1 MNCEEVIREL
11 SNFIDG
17 DLDPVLKREL
27 EKHLKECAD
36 CRLTVNQTKKTI
48 EIFCD
53 SEPVELPGDVQA
65 RLHDALRRKFKE
77 AAH

>member
-1 MNCEEVIREL
+1 LNCEEVIHEL
-11 SNFIDG
+11 SDYIDG
-17 DLDPVLKREL
+17 ELAGTLQQEL
-27 EKHLKECAD
+27 ESHLDECSD
-36 CRLTVNQTKKTI
+36 CKLVVNQTKKTI

-53 SEPVELPGDVQA
+53 SEPIELPVEVRS

>member
-1 MNCEEVIREL
+1 MNCEEVIHEL
-11 SNFIDG
+11 SDYIDG
-17 DLDPVLKREL
+17 ELAGTLQQEL
-27 EKHLKECAD
+27 ESHLDECSD
-36 CRLTVNQTKKTI
+36 CKLVVNQTKKTI

-53 SEPVELPGDVQA
+53 SEPIELPVEVRS

>member
-1 MNCEEVIREL
+1 LNCQDVIQEL

-17 DLDPVLKREL
+17 DLDAALKQEL
-27 EKHLKECAD
+27 ESHLRNCED
-36 CRLTVNQTKKTI
+36 CRLIVDQTKKTI

-53 SEPVELPGDVQA
+53 SEPVELPSEVRT
-65 RLHDALRRKFKE
+65 RLHDALRRNLKG

>member
-1 MNCEEVIREL
+1 LNCEEVIHEL
-11 SNFIDG
+11 SDYIDG
-17 DLDPVLKREL
+17 EL
-27 EKHLKECAD
+27 AETLLQEMESHLEECSE
-36 CRLTVNQTKKTI
+36 CKLVVNQTKKTI

-53 SEPVELPGDVQA
+53 SEPIELPVEVRS

>member
-1 MNCEEVIREL
+1 MNCEEVIHEL
-11 SNFIDG
+11 SDYIDG
-17 DLDPVLKREL
+17 ELAGTLHQEL
-27 EKHLKECAD
+27 ESHLEECSD
-36 CRLTVNQTKKTI
+36 CKLVVNQTKKTI

-53 SEPVELPGDVQA
+53 SEPIELPVEVRS